1 MSDFKNGFF
10 LKRQTAQLAQYLKRR
25 GRTLLLLLLLLKIII
40 AAQPAHAD
48 ENLWAALRGG
58 GHVLL
63 MRHATTN
70 PGIGDPPQFTLQDC
84 LTQRNLSVT
93 GKAQSARTGKQIAEL
108 RIPIST
114 VLSSRWCRCLD
125 TANIA
130 FGSVT
135 PEPALDSIFGE
146 RSAQGQQQTAA
157 VRARIQSFSGPGNL
171 VMVTHQVNITAL
183 TGEYPAE
190 GEIFVLRAETQGALR
205 WIGRIAPVHP

>member
-1 MSDFKNGFF
+1 MSDSENGFF

-25 GRTLLLLLLLLKIII
+25 GRTLLLLLTITI

-48 ENLWAALRGG
+48 ENLWAVLRGG
-58 GHVLL
+58 RHVLL
-63 MRHATTN
+63 MRHAITN

-84 LTQRNLSVT
+84 MTQRNLSVT
-93 GKAQSARTGKQIAEL
+93 GKTQAARTGKQIAEL
-108 RIPIST
+108 RIPISA

-135 PEPALDSIFGE
+135 PEPEPALDSFFGE

>member
-1 MSDFKNGFF
+1 M
-10 LKRQTAQLAQYLKRR
+10 AQLAEYLERR
-25 GRTLLLLLLLLKIII
+25 VRTLLLLLTIVIP
-40 AAQPAHAD
+40 AQPAHAD
-48 ENLWAALRGG
+48 EHLGALLRGG

-63 MRHATTN
+63 MRHAATN

-84 LTQRNLSVT
+84 RTQRNLSAA
-93 GKAQSARTGKQIAEL
+93 GKTQAARTGKRIAEL
-108 RIPIST
+108 GIPISA

-125 TANIA
+125 TASIA

-135 PEPALDSIFGE
+135 PEPALDSFFGE
-146 RSAQGQQQTAA
+146 RSAQAEQQTAA

-190 GEIFVLRAETQGALR
+190 GEIFVLRAGTQSALQ
-205 WIGRIAPVHP
+205 WIGRITPVRP